1 MLIIFGGSFD
11 PVHIGHILIARD
23 IYEAFKPERFLFIPT
38 SRAPLKD
45 KHSASPEDRLKML
58 SLALEGEPFEI
69 DDREVRRGGVSY
81 TVDTMRD
88 LQKEVEE
95 KPWLLMGSD
104 TALSLHLW
112 KEPQELLKLTN
123 LLIVDRS
130 GQLPM
135 VKEYLKQ
142 KFPSI
147 DFQRDLSFAEVRRID
162 ISASEIRKRVSE
174 GRSIHYMVPE
184 KVETYIN
191 ERKLY
196 RKV

>member
-23 IYEAFKPERFLFIPT
+23 IYEAFQPERLLFIPT
-38 SRAPLKD
+38 NRAPLKD
-45 KHSASPEDRLKML
+45 KHSASSEDRLKML

-69 DDREVRRGGVSY
+69 DDREIRRGGVSY
-81 TVDTMRD
+81 TVDTLID

-112 KEPQELLKLTN
+112 KEPQKLLKLTN
-123 LLIVDRS
+123 LLIVDRN
-130 GQLPM
+130 GKLPM
-135 VKEYLKQ
+135 VKKYLKE
-142 KFPSI
+142 KFPFL
-147 DFQRDLSFAEVRRID
+147 DLQKDLSFAEVRRID
-162 ISASEIRKRVSE
+162 LSASEIRKRVAE
-174 GRSIHYMVPE
+174 GRSIRYMVPE

-191 ERKLY
+191 ERRLY

>member
-38 SRAPLKD
+38 SRAPLKEG
-45 KHSASPEDRLKML
+45 HSASSEDRLNML
-58 SLALEGEPFEI
+58 SLALEDEPFEI
-69 DDREVRRGGVSY
+69 DDREIRRGGVSY
-81 TVDTMRD
+81 TVDTLRD

-112 KEPQELLKLTN
+112 KEPTELLKLSR
-123 LLIVDRS
+123 LLIVDRN
-130 GQLPM
+130 GKLP
-135 VKEYLKQ
+135 VVREYLKD
-142 KFPSI
+142 KFPSL
-147 DFQRDLSFAEVRRID
+147 DLQKDLSFAEVRRID

-174 GRSIHYMVPE
+174 GKSIRYMVPE
-184 KVETYIN
+184 KVESYIS

-196 RKV
+196 CRV